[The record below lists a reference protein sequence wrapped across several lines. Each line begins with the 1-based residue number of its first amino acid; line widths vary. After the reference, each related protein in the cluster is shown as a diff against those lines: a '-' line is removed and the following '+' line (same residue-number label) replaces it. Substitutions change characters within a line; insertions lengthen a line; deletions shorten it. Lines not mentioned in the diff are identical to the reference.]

1 MTTETIKTTYP
12 FDTKAEYH
20 ESTERLANELLA
32 EYTPQQIAIIAAQHI
47 IYVDFLKA
55 SADATEAASVAKD
68 QLFQVQEQRL
78 LLSIEECAKR
88 LTVEVAAKYAYL
100 ATRAFVSYQA
110 KGSVS
115 ARRDQILKPNWIAH
129 CKAAIAS
136 GKEIET
142 LNDLQQLQG
151 YDPGAMTIQ
160 PATLRKWARSA
171 GIKFKAG
178 RKKTKVIAI

>member
-1 MTTETIKTTYP
+1 MTTETIRTTYP
-12 FDTKAEYH
+12 SDTEAEYH

-88 LTVEVAAKYAYL
+88 LTVEVAAKYAYS
-100 ATRAFVSYQA
+100 ATRAFFSHKA

-129 CKAAIAS
+129 CKAAVDS
-136 GKEIET
+136 GQRIET
-142 LNDLQQLQG
+142 LDDLLQIQG
-151 YDPGAMTIQ
+151 YDPEITTIQ
-160 PATLRKWARSA
+160 PATLRKWASSV
-171 GIKFKAG
+171 GIEFKVG
-178 RKKTKVIAI
+178 RRKKV